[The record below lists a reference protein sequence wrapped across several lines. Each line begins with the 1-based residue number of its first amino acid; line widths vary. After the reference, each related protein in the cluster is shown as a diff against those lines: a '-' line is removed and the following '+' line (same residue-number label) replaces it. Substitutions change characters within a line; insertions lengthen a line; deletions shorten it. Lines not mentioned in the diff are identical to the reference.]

1 MPKKEDLSQQ
11 SKLGQSASAHI
22 GKKKKEKLPIKKRG
36 INVILAV

>member
-22 GKKKKEKLPIKKRG
+22 GKKKKK
-36 INVILAV
+36 AAY